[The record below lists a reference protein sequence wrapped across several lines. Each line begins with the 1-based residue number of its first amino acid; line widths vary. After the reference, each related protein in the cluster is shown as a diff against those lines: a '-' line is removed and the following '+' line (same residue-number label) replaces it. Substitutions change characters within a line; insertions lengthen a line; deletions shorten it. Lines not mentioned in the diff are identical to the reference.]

1 MNGPTDFDLEL
12 RQIDEDISGLH
23 RGTCAGSS
31 TDDERVTRFA
41 YRLYQRAS
49 LTGSFAELES
59 AAAAI
64 DGALEQVRHGSDLYL
79 LKANVDFKFH
89 RLADVKDDLAACATL
104 RESTQGRALQADL
117 DSQVGR
123 YDAART
129 GYEHVIQDD
138 PTWDNLARLAHLKAQ
153 MGDVEGA
160 DRLYGEAED
169 ELTAKQMRH
178 YAWLELQRGRLD
190 LSRGRFD
197 DARGHY
203 QRGGRAY
210 SGYWLVDQHMAEL
223 LGARG
228 EFDEA
233 VALYERLV
241 ALVPRAEFQQ
251 ALGELYELTH
261 RPAQAESWLDKAC
274 AAYLES
280 AARGEVH
287 YYHHLADFYA
297 DVRQDGAE
305 AVRWARK
312 DVELRDNFSTRA
324 ALAWSLYRARQFAE
338 ARDAIDHAL
347 ASGAQN
353 AQLFYQAG
361 TIYRAAGENGRSD
374 EYLRMASKLNPQQQS
389 FHTSS

>member
-1 MNGPTDFDLEL
+1 MSGTTDFDRELE
-12 RQIDEDISGLH
+12 QIDEEISGLRRGAC
-23 RGTCAGSS
+23 RGTS

-89 RLADVKDDLAACATL
+89 RLADLRGDLAACATL

-129 GYEHVIQDD
+129 GYEHVIRDD
-138 PTWDNLARLAHLKAQ
+138 PAWDNLARLAHLKAE

-197 DARGHY
+197 EARAHY
-203 QRGGRAY
+203 QRGARAY
-210 SGYWLVDQHMAEL
+210 SGYWLVEEHMAEL
-223 LGARG
+223 LAARG
-228 EFDEA
+228 EFDAA

-241 ALVPRAEFQQ
+241 ARVPRAEFQQ

-261 RPAQAESWLDKAC
+261 RPAQAEAWLDRAC
-274 AAYLES
+274 AGYLES

-297 DVRQDGAE
+297 DVRRDGAE

-324 ALAWSLYRARQFAE
+324 VLAWSLYRARRFAE
-338 ARDAIDHAL
+338 AREAIDHAL
-347 ASGAQN
+347 AYGAQN

-374 EYLRMASKLNPQQQS
+374 EYLRMATALNAQHQS